1 MATDVGLQLLGLKLE
16 RFVAMN
22 TDKIS
27 GNYFNEIFDE
37 VISEHWRRRSNCL
50 ILIQFGQFSKIILGR
65 KHLLKSIEDKI
76 L

>member
-37 VISEHWRRRSNCL
+37 VIGEHWR
-50 ILIQFGQFSKIILGR
+50 
-65 KHLLKSIEDKI
+65 
-76 L
+76 